1 MLNAIFG
8 NFFAEDMQEIA
19 DLAKFVDKAFLPWY
33 KGIVKSKRLQKRT
46 PPAREARDAEAD
58 IDPNNIID

>member
-1 MLNAIFG
+1 
-8 NFFAEDMQEIA
+8 MQEIA